1 MIEIMTS
8 IDLTGVKKLTIPE
21 GIVKKISVDGIPVW
35 EEIDETSDFRDLYQR
50 VEYIQTVGS
59 SEDGWFTTDI
69 IADNKTGMEIMA
81 SFATLVDRPPM
92 GSRKDGNDTRFYA
105 PYPYLNTSGY
115 DRICYGFNSATV
127 KSNALDVDTIYR
139 LQTNFCN
146 SRYACIFDESGSR
159 LYNYSLSGALT
170 QQTCPI
176 AIFTYLRGDTGN
188 RGAIR
193 QMTLYSAKIS
203 QSGEVIREY
212 IPCYRKSD
220 GVIGLWEM
228 YTGEFLTTSSEGTG
242 FEKGADTEW
251 ENALFI
257 EPISTTDEL
266 LEGAVFSLRDNSD
279 ANDVDP
285 SEIEEH
291 SKLV

>member
-1 MIEIMTS
+1 MIS
-8 IDLTGVKKLTIPE
+8 IEDLANVKKLTIPE
-21 GIVKKISVDGIPVW
+21 GVVKKIRVND
-35 EEIDETSDFRDLYQR
+35 EIAWTSDFRDLYQR

-139 LQTNFCN
+139 LQINFCN
-146 SRYACIFDESGSR
+146 SRYARIFDESGSR
-159 LYNYSLSGALT
+159 LYNYSLSGTLT

-176 AIFTYLRGDTGN
+176 AIFTYLRGDAGT

-228 YTGEFLTTSSEGTG
+228 YTGEFLTTSAEGTG
-242 FEKGADTEW
+242 FEKGADMEW